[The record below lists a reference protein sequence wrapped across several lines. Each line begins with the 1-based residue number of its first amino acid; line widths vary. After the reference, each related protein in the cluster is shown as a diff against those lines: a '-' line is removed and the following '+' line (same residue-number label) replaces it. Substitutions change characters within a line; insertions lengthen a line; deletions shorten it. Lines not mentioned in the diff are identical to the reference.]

1 MYKINDKVTFLDE
14 TGIYTLIELL
24 PNNEIKVEDE
34 HGFDRICR
42 EKDIV
47 LFESSTF
54 NGIEIETF
62 ENRDVRVNPF
72 AKKRKREKNIPT
84 INLHIENLLD
94 SHGHMANHEIVLFQ
108 IDYCRKQIDKHMER
122 GTTQLLIIHGVGK
135 GRLKD
140 EVQYLLNSYPNIEYM
155 DESYSNMSL
164 GATKVYLK

>member
-54 NGIEIETF
+54 DGIEIETF

-72 AKKRKREKNIPT
+72 AKKRKREKNIP
-84 INLHIENLLD
+84 
-94 SHGHMANHEIVLFQ
+94 
-108 IDYCRKQIDKHMER
+108 
-122 GTTQLLIIHGVGK
+122 
-135 GRLKD
+135 
-140 EVQYLLNSYPNIEYM
+140 
-155 DESYSNMSL
+155 MSSKPMRRE
-164 GATKVYLK
+164 AHRTRIAQARTRS